1 MRTYAFPM
9 IAVGVLLFILSA
21 QAHANL
27 VELQPGPFDGMDM
40 WYSNVYHRSGV
51 HDEKLQVGGW
61 GDQYQTLL
69 RFNLGGMPQVADLAI
84 LWLWGFPRGDASTP
98 TWIQWFSVTSQWQSA
113 TVGWD
118 TRPYKF
124 LLGYTP
130 PPNASGGWYGVN
142 FTNQYN
148 QWRRGN
154 SSPLNHG
161 LMLAPWQNNNNF
173 DMFFSSR
180 NPAYWAR
187 PLLYVYYTPRA
198 DDSVIKL
205 TWPLYTPYA
214 SRVVIQEFGHNPWAG
229 TSECPPGVRKIH
241 NGTDYRATAGTAV
254 YAGEDGVVKDVLDAR
269 ASGWAYA
276 IVMEHTSP
284 TGAKYTTVSWHVN
297 PLVVPDSFVPK
308 GILIATVADL
318 TPYGHDTHFH
328 FGVRMGAYDNIVSV
342 TGALPRTTCMDPNG
356 KTYPGFPENF
366 IDPDNTSNIIFR

>member
-1 MRTYAFPM
+1 MRKYAFTM
-9 IAVGVLLFILSA
+9 IAVGVLLFVLSA
-21 QAHANL
+21 HAHANL

-69 RFNLGGMPQVADLAI
+69 RFNLGGMPQVADLAV
-84 LWLWGFPRGDASTP
+84 LWLWGFPRGDSSTP

-124 LLGYTP
+124 SLGYTQP
-130 PPNASGGWYGVN
+130 PSTSGGWYGVN

-180 NPAYWAR
+180 NPTYWAR
-187 PLLYVYYTPRA
+187 PLLYVYYTPQA

-214 SRVVIQEFGHNPWAG
+214 GRYVILNFKDESPITCDDGYHKQ
-229 TSECPPGVRKIH
+229 H
-241 NGTDYRATAGTAV
+241 NGVDYSATAGTAV
-254 YAGEDGVVKDVLDAR
+254 YAGEDGIVKDVHYDS
-269 ASGWAYA
+269 SGSWAYG
-276 IVMEHTSP
+276 IVLEHNLPVS
-284 TGAKYTTVSWHVN
+284 GKFTTVSWHVN
-297 PLVVPDSFVPK
+297 PMVTEGNFVPK
-308 GILIATVADL
+308 GMQIATVANL
-318 TPYGHDTHFH
+318 GGNTHFH
-328 FGVRMGAYDNIVSV
+328 YGVRMGAYVEDLSLA
-342 TGALPRTTCMDPNG
+342 GALPYANHPCDGYLIFPAGFVSPEDP
-356 KTYPGFPENF
+356 TQV
-366 IDPDNTSNIIFR
+366 IFK